1 MAWSGGV
8 FTRTNG
14 VFSGALVWTDDKN
27 AGTKITSAHHD
38 THDQDLAQ
46 GINACLNK
54 NGQNSPTANIPWG
67 GYKITGLS
75 YGSADKDSATYGQTI
90 TAASINV
97 ATKVLTLTRT
107 QGDVTVD
114 LTPIVVAGDTSDFA
128 RLSLENT
135 WVGVNHFTDTT
146 YLANGFLTET
156 GGTNIELWTHNWTS
170 VGGVEAWQHFYS
182 GAYGSGYFRFVPD
195 TSDPANAYLS
205 INGYKV
211 WNEANLDLSTYLTPT
226 GNYTVFGDWIVSGAW
241 SFSASVQVPALVL
254 AQSGYSWTTS
264 IPSGNVLQFSGTGG
278 NFLKVTTDATHTSKI
293 QTQGI
298 DQYWNSSNLAVT
310 TTAPVDP
317 AGATGDIAIV
327 TAGADKGL
335 WVKLS
340 PGGWTKIL

>member
-1 MAWSGGV
+1 MPWSGGT
-8 FTRTNG
+8 FTRSNG
-14 VFSGALVWTDDKN
+14 VFTGSLVWTDDKN

-90 TAASINV
+90 TAAAINP

-128 RLSLENT
+128 RLSLAN
-135 WVGVNHFTDTT
+135 VFTDLCQFTADGLAFPSVTT
-146 YLANGFLTET
+146 YTATSGDTSVLWTET
-156 GGTNIELWTHNWTS
+156 FGLGSFSLLRAGGQ
-170 VGGVEAWQHFYS
+170 GVAFAID
-182 GAYGSGYFRFVPD
+182 GV
-195 TSDPANAYLS
+195 DPAGAVLTV
-205 INGYKV
+205 NGYKV
-211 WNEANLDLSTYLTPT
+211 WNEANLDVTGYLTASENAT
-226 GNYTVFGDWIVSGAW
+226 ITGDWTVSGAW

-278 NFLKVTTDATHTSKI
+278 NFLKVTTDATHTSKL

-340 PGGWTKIL
+340 PGGWTKII